1 MIHAAHNSI
10 SNWENDQNH
19 PDPDTIQ
26 NLCWALDV
34 TPNYFFLS
42 ETDHSDA
49 DKKNMDELP
58 PNCFPIHTK
67 QIPLLGTIACG
78 KPILAAENIHD
89 TVNIPEEISADFALQ
104 CKGDS
109 MLGARVQI
117 HDGDLVYIRQ
127 QDDVD
132 NGTIAAVLIN
142 EEATLKRVYKQPNKL
157 ILQPENPDFEP
168 MVYIGQELES
178 IRILGK
184 AIAFVSRIE

>member
-1 MIHAAHNSI
+1 
-10 SNWENDQNH
+10 
-19 PDPDTIQ
+19 
-26 NLCWALDV
+26 
-34 TPNYFFLS
+34 
-42 ETDHSDA
+42 
-49 DKKNMDELP
+49 
-58 PNCFPIHTK
+58 
-67 QIPLLGTIACG
+67 
-78 KPILAAENIHD
+78 
-89 TVNIPEEISADFALQ
+89 
-104 CKGDS
+104 

-178 IRILGK
+178 IRSLAKRLPLYHALNKTVWERAASFKHNRRVILCMQK
-184 AIAFVSRIE
+184 QTMMQPIPSSWQYAFFM

>member
-132 NGTIAAVLIN
+132 NETIAAVLIN